1 MFTECP
7 PALRVYDVLAASE
20 RTIFHRTMAQRM
32 PLSYVV
38 AIAAL
43 VCWSL
48 LALTL
53 HLNGIWLGAGVL
65 AVMVALAGTGR
76 AE

>member
-1 MFTECP
+1 
-7 PALRVYDVLAASE
+7 
-20 RTIFHRTMAQRM
+20 MAQRM

>member
-1 MFTECP
+1 M
-7 PALRVYDVLAASE
+7 PATPVRLILFAGQHHLSPHHGAEDA
-20 RTIFHRTMAQRM
+20 
-32 PLSYVV
+32 LSYVV